1 MDRSNNKI
9 LAKREYMHST
19 PIMKLL
25 IKLSIPTILG
35 MLITVIYN
43 ITDTFF
49 IGLLGNPMMI
59 AAIGV
64 SFTDTVK
71 FNWRGWCNSSTATK

>member
-1 MDRSNNKI
+1 
-9 LAKREYMHST
+9 MHSA

-25 IKLSIPTILG
+25 IKLLYSNYTG
-35 MLITVIYN
+35 LITVIYN

-59 AAIGV
+59 VAIGV
-64 SFTDTVK
+64 SFIIT
-71 FNWRGWCNSSTATK
+71 SIIQATGSRNGSGKYFYLFIL